1 MASHR
6 RFAPWLLAL
15 ALLASQWLL
24 ATHAAKHWQPQ
35 AKADTCQLCF
45 HHAAQDLI
53 AASASQSAAAP
64 IPFVDAAPHAV
75 PAPLARAVHH
85 YRSRAPPA
93 VLA

>member
-1 MASHR
+1 MAPVR

-15 ALLASQWLL
+15 ALIASQWLL

-53 AASASQSAAAP
+53 AASGSHAAAAP
-64 IPFVDAAPHAV
+64 VPFVDAAPRAV
-75 PAPLARAVHH
+75 AAPLARVVHH